1 MLPRPGHGV
10 EWYAQDDRVMGGRS
24 VSAMHADEAAGLYI
38 WSFKGTVTT
47 ESNGGFASVRTGT
60 FTPPLDLSRARGFR
74 LEARAVKAGPRG
86 RRYKFALQTSGSYR
100 GVNYDAHFDVGADWQ
115 TFDVAFSAFEATW
128 RSRPVTADKL
138 DPAAVT
144 ALQFYQSKFDTGG
157 VNPLFEEGAFELQ
170 VKAIEALH

>member
-1 MLPRPGHGV
+1 MGALPPSAPGPSRHPLTSRGPAGSASRRGRSRRGRGAGGTSSPSRRPGPI
-10 EWYAQDDRVMGGRS
+10 A
-24 VSAMHADEAAGLYI
+24 
-38 WSFKGTVTT
+38 
-47 ESNGGFASVRTGT
+47 
-60 FTPPLDLSRARGFR
+60 
-74 LEARAVKAGPRG
+74 
-86 RRYKFALQTSGSYR
+86 

-115 TFDVAFSAFEATW
+115 TFDVPFSAFEATW

>member
-1 MLPRPGHGV
+1 M
-10 EWYAQDDRVMGGRS
+10 
-24 VSAMHADEAAGLYI
+24 
-38 WSFKGTVTT
+38 
-47 ESNGGFASVRTGT
+47 
-60 FTPPLDLSRARGFR
+60 
-74 LEARAVKAGPRG
+74 RAVKAGPRG

-115 TFDVAFSAFEATW
+115 TFDVPFSAFEATW